1 MNNNKPNPHYNN
13 VFDKKNNGGKN
24 QKDKLSGQTTENE
37 TMNTSENRFSDI
49 LKLKAKNNQL
59 EELVKQQ
66 KEELANVIDVNKKFI
81 SVLAHDLRSPFN
93 TILNSL
99 DILKDELNAPSN
111 VGLSIYVDHA
121 ISSTRVTLSLLD
133 NLLIWIVSQ
142 QKGESLNPIRI
153 KLQDLFQEI
162 ISEANDAATI
172 KNIIINQNI
181 GDEIILNAD
190 LQMIKSILRNLVSN
204 AIKFSWNY
212 GEITVSALASDRH
225 VEIAIEDNGIGISLV
240 AQKQL
245 FKIDSFHSTIGTN
258 NEKGTGLGLLICKEF
273 VELHGGNLWIES
285 ELNKKSVVKFR
296 IPQYQ

>member
-1 MNNNKPNPHYNN
+1 MDSFNYTSNLNTKSDNQKNSVISENSAASSQAVNNKSRKTN
-13 VFDKKNNGGKN
+13 GKN
-24 QKDKLSGQTTENE
+24 LYLIQELKIEN
-37 TMNTSENRFSDI
+37 T
-49 LKLKAKNNQL
+49 KL
-59 EELVKQQ
+59 EELVIQQ

-81 SVLAHDLRSPFN
+81 SVLAHDLRGPFN

-99 DILKDELNAPSN
+99 DILKDELDAPSN

-121 ISSTRVTLSLLD
+121 ISSTSVTLSLLD

-181 GDEIILNAD
+181 RDEIILNAD